1 MVGVPEC
8 RDELVRGRTSPAPRM
23 FATELD
29 PTSLPARG
37 LLYSVLVH
45 GLFAVV
51 VINVPW
57 DYWLPREVHLVMAQ
71 STIREHEVLLL
82 PNLEPMGS
90 DSPAP
95 SHHSEVTN
103 KQRDIASSY
112 NARAVQGVV
121 YKGPQ
126 LIVSNPPH
134 PDNII
139 QTVQQPD
146 LVAKPKLP
154 APLPLP
160 PVVSFAPARPV
171 LAPQPPQ
178 PAPDV
183 THESV
188 PVPVLAAEPVGFSQ
202 QQPRVEAPKLP
213 FSTASPT
220 DALNTAASAPLPV
233 LKPKIERAS
242 PSTQSGSAEHNVLV
256 ANAIPR
262 QDRNSALPPG
272 ELHGSFTVSPEGTS
286 AATNL
291 AGGGADSKG
300 APGMANATGIGPGP
314 YAGNGSKSS
323 ASVSSGADAGSIHGG
338 KEVSNGVG
346 PGLHV
351 SGSGSGT
358 GTGSGRSPF
367 PSITI
372 QGGSPG
378 SGRSAASTTVS
389 VTTQPQNS
397 YGLTIVA
404 SGASGGG
411 FKDFG
416 VFRNEASYT
425 VYLDMADIGAPG
437 ASWTLQYALDSHRAS
452 SRTLNLSDAASHPQ
466 RSLASPFAIVKTLPH
481 FPRDLAR
488 RGRGSTIMVL
498 GVIGLQGEL
507 EDLRIMQSPEP
518 GLNPLL
524 LASLKNWK
532 FRPAEVDGARV
543 SVKVL
548 LGVPVNSVPTE

>member
-8 RDELVRGRTSPAPRM
+8 RDELVKGRTSPAPGM

-29 PTSLPARG
+29 PTSMPARG

-57 DYWLPREVHLVMAQ
+57 DYWLPREVHLVTAQ

-82 PNLEPMGS
+82 PSLEPMGS
-90 DSPAP
+90 DSAA
-95 SHHSEVTN
+95 SSRHSRVTN
-103 KQRDIASSY
+103 KQQDLASSY
-112 NARAVQGVV
+112 NAKAIQGVV

-126 LIVSNPPH
+126 LIVSYPPH

-160 PVVSFAPARPV
+160 PMVSFAPPRPV

-178 PAPDV
+178 PTPEV

-188 PVPVLAAEPVGFSQ
+188 SVPVLAAEPVSFSQ

-213 FSTASPT
+213 FPTASAT
-220 DALNTAASAPLPV
+220 DALHTAASTPMPV

-242 PSTQSGSAEHNVLV
+242 PSTQSGNAEHNILV
-256 ANAIPR
+256 ANAIPG
-262 QDRNSALPPG
+262 QESKSALPPG

-286 AATNL
+286 TATRL

-300 APGMANATGIGPGP
+300 APGMANATGTGAGP

-323 ASVSSGADAGSIHGG
+323 ASVSPGVDAGSIHGG
-338 KEVSNGVG
+338 KEVGNGVG

-372 QGGSPG
+372 QGGTSS

-389 VTTQPQNS
+389 VTTQPQTS
-397 YGLTIVA
+397 YGITIVA

-425 VYLDMADIGAPG
+425 VYLDMADIGASG
-437 ASWTLQYALDSHRAS
+437 SNWTLQYALDSRRAP
-452 SRTLNLSDAASHPQ
+452 SRTPNSSDPAKHPQ
-466 RSLASPFAIVKTLPH
+466 RSLSSPYALVKTLPH
-481 FPRDLAR
+481 FPREAAR
-488 RGRGSTIMVL
+488 RGRGGTIVVL

-507 EDLRIMQSPEP
+507 EDLQIMQSPEP
-518 GLNPLL
+518 GLNPFL

-548 LGVPVNSVPTE
+548 LGIPVNSVPAE